1 MEHSDVVVVG
11 AGISGL
17 AAASELIAAGLAV
30 VVLEGRDRIGGRLL
44 THAAGDARLDLGA
57 TWFWPGE
64 RRVEALIDR
73 FSLATHQQHLAG
85 DAVYQSGQGTQRIN
99 GNPVDVTSGR
109 ATHGMAA
116 LAQAL
121 AGTLPDGTIRLSH
134 AVTEIS
140 AAPMAVPEFD
150 ASPHTGGGGIVAVCT
165 LDGGGLETH
174 TADQIIVALPPALA
188 LHRIEFRP
196 SLPDPLAAVA
206 ARTPVWMGAITKVV
220 ALYDRP
226 FWRERG
232 LAGAGISHIGPM
244 REVHDMSGPDG
255 IPAALFGFATS
266 PDASSAPIS
275 RAALIEQLVALF
287 GVDAASPV
295 ELLVQDWRAEPYT
308 SPPDV
313 AGLTN
318 YGTFGHPLYA
328 EPAFDGRLHWAST
341 ETATVNPG
349 HVEGALQAAH
359 RAAAAVLDHTS
370 RAQNGAH
377 R

>member
-17 AAASELIAAGLAV
+17 AAASELIAAGLSV

-44 THAAGDARLDLGA
+44 THSVGDARLDLGA

-73 FSLATHQQHLAG
+73 FALATHQQHLAG
-85 DAVYQSGQGTQRIN
+85 DAMYQSSQGTRRID

-116 LAQAL
+116 LAHAL
-121 AGTLPDGTIRLSH
+121 AGTLPDGTVRLSH
-134 AVTEIS
+134 PVTEIS
-140 AAPMAVPEFD
+140 AAV
-150 ASPHTGGGGIVAVCT
+150 SPRDRGDGIVTTCT
-165 LDGGGLETH
+165 MDGGGLATF
-174 TADQIIVALPPALA
+174 TADQVIVALPPALA

-196 SLPDPLAAVA
+196 SLPDPLARVV

-220 ALYDRP
+220 AVYDRP
-226 FWRERG
+226 FWREHG

-255 IPAALFGFATS
+255 VPAALFGFAAS
-266 PDASSAPIS
+266 PDASAGPIS
-275 RAALIEQLVALF
+275 RAALIEQLVAMF
-287 GVDAASPV
+287 GDDAASPV
-295 ELLVQDWRAEPYT
+295 ELIVQDWRADPHT
-308 SPPDV
+308 SPPHV
-313 AGLTN
+313 ASLTD

-328 EPAFDGRLHWAST
+328 EPALDGRLHWAST

-359 RAAAAVLDHTS
+359 RAAAAVLTHTS
-370 RAQNGAH
+370 RDRNGAH

>member
-1 MEHSDVVVVG
+1 VEHRDVVVVG

-17 AAASELIAAGLAV
+17 AAASELIAGGLAV

-44 THAAGDARLDLGA
+44 THAIGDARLDLGA

-73 FSLATHQQHLAG
+73 FALATHQQHLAG
-85 DAVYQSGQGTQRIN
+85 DAMYQSSQGARRIE

-109 ATHGMAA
+109 VTHGMAA
-116 LAQAL
+116 LAHAL
-121 AGTLPDGTIRLSH
+121 ADTLPDGTVRLSH
-134 AVTEIS
+134 SVTEIS
-140 AAPMAVPEFD
+140 AAPIAVPEFD
-150 ASPHTGGGGIVAVCT
+150 GSPRNGGGGMVITCT
-165 LDGGGLETH
+165 TGDGGLATF
-174 TADQIIVALPPALA
+174 TADQVIVALPPALA
-188 LHRIEFRP
+188 LHRIEFHP
-196 SLPDPLAAVA
+196 SLPDPLAQVA

-220 ALYDRP
+220 AVYDRP

-232 LAGAGISHIGPM
+232 LAGAGISHVGPM
-244 REVHDMSGPDG
+244 REMHDMSGPDG
-255 IPAALFGFATS
+255 IPAALFGFAAS
-266 PDASSAPIS
+266 PDPAAGPIG
-275 RAALIEQLVALF
+275 RAALIEQLVAMF

-295 ELLVQDWRAEPYT
+295 ELIVQDWRDDPYT
-308 SPPDV
+308 SPPHV
-313 AGLTN
+313 ASLTN

-328 EPAFDGRLHWAST
+328 EPALDGRLHWAST

-359 RAAAAVLDHTS
+359 RAAVAVLTPTR
-370 RAQNGAH
+370 RARNGAH

>member
-17 AAASELIAAGLAV
+17 AAASELIAEGLTV

-44 THAAGDARLDLGA
+44 THAVGDARLDLGA

-73 FSLATHQQHLAG
+73 FALATHHQHLAG
-85 DAVYQSGQGTQRIN
+85 DAMYQSSQGARRID

-109 ATHGMAA
+109 ATQGMAA
-116 LAQAL
+116 LAHAL
-121 AGTLPDGTIRLSH
+121 AGTLPDGTVRLSH
-134 AVTEIS
+134 SVTEIS
-140 AAPMAVPEFD
+140 AAV
-150 ASPHTGGGGIVAVCT
+150 SPREGGGAIVVTCSRD
-165 LDGGGLETH
+165 DGGRTTF
-174 TADQIIVALPPALA
+174 TADQVVVALPPALA
-188 LHRIEFRP
+188 LHRIEFHP
-196 SLPDPLAAVA
+196 SLPDAVARVA

-220 ALYDRP
+220 AVYDRP
-226 FWRERG
+226 FWREHG

-255 IPAALFGFATS
+255 VPAALFGFAAS
-266 PDASSAPIS
+266 PDPSAGPIS
-275 RAALIEQLVALF
+275 RVALIEQLVAMF
-287 GVDAASPV
+287 GVDAASPI
-295 ELLVQDWRAEPYT
+295 ELLVQDWRDDPYT

-313 AGLTN
+313 TSLTD

-328 EPAFDGRLHWAST
+328 QPAFDGRLHWAST

-359 RAAAAVLDHTS
+359 RAATAVLTHTS
-370 RAQNGAH
+370 RDRNGAH

>member
-1 MEHSDVVVVG
+1 MTHSDVVVVG

-17 AAASELIAAGLAV
+17 AAASELVAAGLTV

-44 THAAGDARLDLGA
+44 THAVGDARLDLGA

-73 FSLATHQQHLAG
+73 FALATHQQHLTG
-85 DAVYQSGQGTQRIN
+85 DAVYQSSEGTQRIN

-116 LAQAL
+116 LAHAL
-121 AGTLPDGTIRLSH
+121 AGTLPDGTVRLSH
-134 AVTEIS
+134 PVTEIS
-140 AAPMAVPEFD
+140 AAPTTAPEFD
-150 ASPHTGGGGIVAVCT
+150 GSPPKQGGGIVTRCNMD
-165 LDGGGLETH
+165 DGGLATF
-174 TADQIIVALPPALA
+174 TADQVIVALPPALA
-188 LHRIEFRP
+188 LHRIEFHP
-196 SLPDPLAAVA
+196 SLPDPLADVA

-220 ALYDRP
+220 AVYDRP

-255 IPAALFGFATS
+255 VPAALFGFAAS
-266 PDASSAPIS
+266 PDASAAPIS

-287 GVDAASPV
+287 GVDAASPI
-295 ELLVQDWRAEPYT
+295 ELLVQDWRDDPYT
-308 SPPDV
+308 SPPNV
-313 AGLTN
+313 ASLTN

-328 EPAFDGRLHWAST
+328 EPALDGRLHWAST
-341 ETATVNPG
+341 ETSTVNPG
-349 HVEGALQAAH
+349 HVEGALHAAH
-359 RAAAAVLDHTS
+359 RAAVAVLSHASPT
-370 RAQNGAH
+370 QNGAH